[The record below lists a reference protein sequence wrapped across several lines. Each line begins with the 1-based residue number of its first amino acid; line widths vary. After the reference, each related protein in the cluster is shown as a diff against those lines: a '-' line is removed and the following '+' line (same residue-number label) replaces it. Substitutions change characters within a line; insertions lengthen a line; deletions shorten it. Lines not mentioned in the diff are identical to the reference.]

1 MRVWMHAG
9 FYLLLASSAARYVA
23 RHGWN
28 APVLG
33 LAALLAVAYAVAMVW
48 RPVWRPRRVGL
59 LVVAAVWLAIVLVA
73 PSFAL
78 CAVPLVFVALDD
90 YSPRTAVTIIAVLTA
105 VVVLSFVRLNGWH
118 PDVGLIAG
126 PAGVAIITTAAY
138 LQLARTSQA
147 LAESRRR
154 AGALEERARL
164 ARDLHDTVAQGMSSV
179 NLLLQAADRAWPADA
194 AQANLR
200 QAMTVN
206 RETLGDIR
214 TVVMDLNSL
223 QGRSLEQAIADVC
236 AGVRGPG
243 VRFAVD
249 GDRYALPESTAMTLL
264 RIAQGALANVVE
276 HAHAQTA
283 AVTLSYLP
291 NEVRLDVVDDGV
303 GFNSAHSG
311 ARPPAGPGRGF
322 GLEAI
327 ARRAE
332 LAGGRVTIESEP
344 GRGTAIA
351 VAIPAEGA
359 SS

>member
-23 RHGWN
+23 RHGWS

-33 LAALLAVAYAVAMVW
+33 LAALLAVAYALTM
-48 RPVWRPRRVGL
+48 VWRPRRVGL
-59 LVVAAVWLAIVLVA
+59 LLVAVIWLAIVLLA

-164 ARDLHDTVAQGMSSV
+164 ARDLHDTIAQGMSSV
-179 NLLLQAADRAWPADA
+179 NLLLQAADRAWPAAA

-206 RETLGDIR
+206 RDTLGDIR

-223 QGRSLEQAIADVC
+223 RGRSLEQAIADVC
-236 AGVRGPG
+236 AGIRGPA

-264 RIAQGALANVVE
+264 RIVQGALANVAE
-276 HAHAQTA
+276 HAQAQTA

-291 NEVRLDVVDDGV
+291 DEVRLDVVDDGV
-303 GFNSAHSG
+303 GFDPAQ
-311 ARPPAGPGRGF
+311 PPAGPGRGF

-327 ARRAE
+327 GRRAE
-332 LAGGRVTIESEP
+332 LAGGRVTVESEP
-344 GRGTAIA
+344 GRGAAIA
-351 VAIPAEGA
+351 VAIPTEGA